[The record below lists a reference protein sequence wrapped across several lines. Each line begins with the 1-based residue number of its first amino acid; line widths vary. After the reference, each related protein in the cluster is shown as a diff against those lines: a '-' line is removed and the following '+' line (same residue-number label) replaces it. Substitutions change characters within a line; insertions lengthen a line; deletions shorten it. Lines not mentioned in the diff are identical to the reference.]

1 MGRRRIA
8 SFTASCLPQI
18 LLAEFMLMMHHRT
31 TGTVEEKI
39 FQRQAHKQAL
49 SASVVD
55 AKADEMRHFSVGD
68 LKKLFLCM
76 SFLPLI
82 GSLLKQDCRQG
93 QHDER
98 DARHVQV

>member
-1 MGRRRIA
+1 MLSSLGFVYRFLFVQQSSGRYKA
-8 SFTASCLPQI
+8 DALY
-18 LLAEFMLMMHHRT
+18 RT

-68 LKKLFLCM
+68 LKKLFLCK
-76 SFLPLI
+76 SRFVFVEAILI
-82 GSLLKQDCRQG
+82 P
-93 QHDER
+93 
-98 DARHVQV
+98 